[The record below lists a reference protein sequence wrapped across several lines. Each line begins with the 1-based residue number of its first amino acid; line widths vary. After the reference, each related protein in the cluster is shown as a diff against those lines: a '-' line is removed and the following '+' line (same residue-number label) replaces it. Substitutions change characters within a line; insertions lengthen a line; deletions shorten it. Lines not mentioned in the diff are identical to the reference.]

1 MQPKYMNKE
10 ELHRMIDELPDEEV
24 MVLTYR
30 KDSGISD
37 NGKREKKSKAKQFV
51 DKAKVIVLIDT
62 KPIRRV
68 NLEGN
73 FSKFPFV
80 NRENIIKSILLPQI
94 E

>member
-24 MVLTYR
+24 MVLTY
-30 KDSGISD
+30 KKSKGISD
-37 NGKREKKSKAKQFV
+37 NGRLETKKKTKQLANKAN
-51 DKAKVIVLIDT
+51 VIVLIDT

-68 NLEGN
+68 DLEGN
-73 FSKFPFV
+73 FSRFPFMD
-80 NRENIIKSILLPQI
+80 RENIIKSILLPQI